1 MSLITVVRDVCAVV
15 GVAAPVSVIAAIGS
29 NRTMFEM
36 LACANEMAQR
46 IGYDTRD
53 WTMLRAT
60 ATFIGDGVTT
70 AFSLPANYKRMLLTA
85 NVWRSTST
93 QQPMVFVSDTDEWM
107 QRRAA
112 VESDAWG
119 EWTMYGGQIHI
130 WPALAVGVT
139 ASLTYLDK
147 NIIAL
152 TSGGFGDRFQAD
164 TDTFRLDERLLK
176 LGMTF
181 DWKMKKGSPYAED
194 MGTYQDAINNVM
206 GRDKPA
212 RIITIGR
219 LPMQGRVAYSGYVP
233 YP

>member
-15 GVAAPVSVIAAIGS
+15 GVAAPVSVIAAISS

-46 IGYDTRD
+46 IAYDTRD
-53 WTMLRAT
+53 WTELYAT
-60 ATFIGDGVTT
+60 ATLIGDGITT
-70 AFSLPANYKRMLLTA
+70 AFNLPANYKRRLLNS

-93 QQPMVFVSDTDEWM
+93 QQPMVFISDSDEWM

-119 EWTMYGGQIHI
+119 EWTMYGGKIHV
-130 WPALAVGVT
+130 WPAMGADVT
-139 ASLTYLDK
+139 AWFTYLDK
-147 NIIAL
+147 NPIAL
-152 TSGGFGDRFQAD
+152 TSGGYGDRFQAD

-176 LGMTF
+176 LGMTY

-194 MGTYQDAINNVM
+194 MGTYQDAINMVA
-206 GRDKPA
+206 GHDKPA
-212 RIITIGR
+212 PIIIGR

-233 YP
+233 HP

>member
-1 MSLITVVRDVCAVV
+1 MSLITVVRDVSAVV
-15 GVAAPVSVIAAIGS
+15 GVAAPVSVFAALGS

-46 IGYDTRD
+46 IAYDTRD

-60 ATFIGDGVTT
+60 ATLIGDGVTT
-70 AFSLPANYKRMLLTA
+70 AFNLPANYKRMLLTT

-93 QQPMVFVSDTDEWM
+93 QQPMVFISDTDEWT
-107 QRRAA
+107 QRRTA
-112 VESDAWG
+112 VENDAWG

-130 WPALAVGVT
+130 WPAMDVGVT
-139 ASLTYLDK
+139 ASFTYLDK
-147 NIIAL
+147 NPVVL

-164 TDTFRLDERLLK
+164 TDSYRLDERLLK

-194 MGTYQDAINNVM
+194 MGTYSDAIAMAM
-206 GRDKPA
+206 GHDKPSP
-212 RIITIGR
+212 IIVGR
-219 LPMQGRVAYSGYVP
+219 LPIQGRVAYHGMVP